1 MFPRNCDCHALSAH
15 TKYRS
20 LLKTSGSIR
29 GICCSLSLY
38 RVVRENLAEK
48 VQEGTWLSF
57 TPEVTHSSLL
67 LGFSPYLIPLG
78 KVCFR
83 PSPVAWAL
91 RRVGNSA
98 FRFWQQSFLETMI
111 LSDEEHTGKLTPF
124 PWIAQCRT
132 GAATVFLWALY
143 FPKSFQ
149 LLLALECRQHTLEAH
164 GLLQVN
170 LFNQDGSGGP
180 LLGLWWLAARGKKW
194 DLSKRAVMIN
204 GLTYLVRWILSFFF
218 LNFESL
224 HQHS

>member
-1 MFPRNCDCHALSAH
+1 MFPRNCDCHALCAH

-38 RVVRENLAEK
+38 RVVWENLAEK

-57 TPEVTHSSLL
+57 TLEVTHSSLL

-83 PSPVAWAL
+83 SSPVVCVL

-98 FRFWQQSFLETMI
+98 FKFWQQSFLETMI

-132 GAATVFLWALY
+132 GAAT
-143 FPKSFQ
+143 KSFCGPFIFPRVLSCFWQ
-149 LLLALECRQHTLEAH
+149 WNVGSTHLRLMAYFR
-164 GLLQVN
+164 
-170 LFNQDGSGGP
+170 LFNKDGSGGP

-194 DLSKRAVMIN
+194 DLSK
-204 GLTYLVRWILSFFF
+204 
-218 LNFESL
+218 
-224 HQHS
+224 